1 MKKITLMALIA
12 IFPLSF
18 ALTAQNRGGG
28 RQSNERR
35 DTAVRWTAKERAE
48 AMAKELDLSDKEK
61 EQVATLFEK
70 QDKERAEQVTEQRA
84 ERGRAI
90 GDRNA
95 QREEMMKLREK
106 AVAENDAE
114 LEKIIGKEKMKKWQE
129 YRAERQN
136 LMRSDSRR
144 GGAGPRR

>member
-18 ALTAQNRGGG
+18 AVSAQNRGAG

-35 DTAVRWTAKERAE
+35 DAVVRWTAKERAE

-61 EQVATLFEK
+61 EQVASLFEK
-70 QDKERAEQVTEQRA
+70 QDKERAEQVTEQRS

-95 QREEMMKLREK
+95 QREEMMKMREK